1 VPDAPVAVARPAS
14 GGRNTWL
21 VPMLVLVGGMFMSVL
36 DTSIVNVALPTMAR
50 DFGVTT
56 DDIEW
61 VATAYTLALGVIVPL
76 SAWVGDRVGLTRA
89 YMACLILFCIASA
102 LCGLAWNLESEI
114 VFRIIQAIPGGVLP
128 VVTLPLVYRIVPRES
143 IGSAMGI
150 YGVGILFAPGIGP
163 TLGGYLVEYVDWRLV
178 FFINVPVGIVAA
190 LAAYFLLPP
199 TAPSSTRRFD
209 WLGFIT
215 IAYGLFA
222 LLLAFTE
229 GQSWGWTS
237 YRILILIVS
246 GTLSLALFVII
257 ELEMDEPLV
266 DLRVFRYWPYV
277 NSLLLVSTL
286 SVGLFVVLFYLPLFM
301 QNAQGI
307 APLKTGVLLLPE
319 ALVMMFFMPIAGR
332 LYDLLGP
339 RIPAVVGLVIATYG
353 TWLLCGINP
362 DMSEGEVMLWTSI
375 RAAGNALALMPI
387 MTAGLAAIPPQF
399 ASSGSAFNN
408 IAQRVSSSLGLAG
421 LGVFVSNQQSQQ
433 LADRTA
439 LLPVPSSNPQL
450 QGAAE
455 QGIAGIYPLYQQLQL
470 DVLAQSYSN
479 AFLICTGI
487 TAGAIVLAAM
497 LRKPAAESAPSP
509 EPEPAATAPALPQ
522 PTPLTRST
530 ATPLE
535 SAADAPITEPA
546 PAVQPARAEPAKR
559 PADPEPVRLV
569 KEPGIERLELERATA
584 GRRSSN

>member
-1 VPDAPVAVARPAS
+1 MPDASVTAAQPAS
-14 GGRNTWL
+14 GGRSTWL

-50 DFGVTT
+50 DFGVTA

-89 YMACLILFCIASA
+89 YMACLVLFCIASA

-199 TAPSSTRRFD
+199 TLPSSKRRFD

-229 GQSWGWTS
+229 GQSWGWSS
-237 YRILILIVS
+237 YRIMILLVS
-246 GTLSLALFVII
+246 GALSLALFVII

-307 APLKTGVLLLPE
+307 APLRTGLILLPE
-319 ALVMMFFMPIAGR
+319 ALVMMAFMPVAGR

-339 RIPAVVGLVIATYG
+339 RIPAVIGLVIATYG

-362 DMSEGEVMLWTSI
+362 NMTEGEIILWSCI

-399 ASSGSAFNN
+399 TSSGSAFNN

-433 LADRTA
+433 MADRSA
-439 LLPVPSSNPQL
+439 LLSLPSPNAQVA
-450 QGAAE
+450 GAAQ
-455 QGIAGIYPLYQQLQL
+455 QGFEGVYPLYQQMQL
-470 DVLAQSYSN
+470 HVLAQSYSN
-479 AFLICTGI
+479 AFLICTAI
-487 TAGAIVLAAM
+487 TAGAIILAAM
-497 LRKPAAESAPSP
+497 LRKPAPVSAP
-509 EPEPAATAPALPQ
+509 EPEPATEPEPAGVAAATPKSGPTLRPAGQVELAPA
-522 PTPLTRST
+522 
-530 ATPLE
+530 
-535 SAADAPITEPA
+535 EP
-546 PAVQPARAEPAKR
+546 VRR
-559 PADPEPVRLV
+559 PAEPEPVRLA
-569 KEPGIERLELERATA
+569 KEPDTEPLEIERVAA
-584 GRRSSN
+584 GRHRGD

>member
-1 VPDAPVAVARPAS
+1 
-14 GGRNTWL
+14 
-21 VPMLVLVGGMFMSVL
+21 M
-36 DTSIVNVALPTMAR
+36 
-50 DFGVTT
+50 
-56 DDIEW
+56 
-61 VATAYTLALGVIVPL
+61 
-76 SAWVGDRVGLTRA
+76 
-89 YMACLILFCIASA
+89 
-102 LCGLAWNLESEI
+102 
-114 VFRIIQAIPGGVLP
+114 
-128 VVTLPLVYRIVPRES
+128 VTLPLVYRIVPRES

-178 FFINVPVGIVAA
+178 FFINVPVGIVAT

-199 TAPSSTRRFD
+199 VAPSSTRRFD

-237 YRILILIVS
+237 YRILILLVS
-246 GTLSLALFVII
+246 GALSLALFVII
-257 ELEMDEPLV
+257 ELEVDEPLV

-319 ALVMMFFMPIAGR
+319 ALVMMVFMPIAGR

-362 DMSEGEVMLWTSI
+362 NMTEGEIMLWTSI

-399 ASSGSAFNN
+399 ASSG
-408 IAQRVSSSLGLAG
+408 QRVQQHRPAG
-421 LGVFVSNQQSQQ
+421 V
-433 LADRTA
+433 
-439 LLPVPSSNPQL
+439 
-450 QGAAE
+450 
-455 QGIAGIYPLYQQLQL
+455 
-470 DVLAQSYSN
+470 VLAR
-479 AFLICTGI
+479 
-487 TAGAIVLAAM
+487 AG
-497 LRKPAAESAPSP
+497 
-509 EPEPAATAPALPQ
+509 
-522 PTPLTRST
+522 
-530 ATPLE
+530 
-535 SAADAPITEPA
+535 
-546 PAVQPARAEPAKR
+546 RAGR
-559 PADPEPVRLV
+559 VR
-569 KEPGIERLELERATA
+569 RATSRA
-584 GRRSSN
+584 S

>member
-1 VPDAPVAVARPAS
+1 
-14 GGRNTWL
+14 
-21 VPMLVLVGGMFMSVL
+21 
-36 DTSIVNVALPTMAR
+36 MAR

-399 ASSGSAFNN
+399 ASSGSAFQQHRP
-408 IAQRVSSSLGLAG
+408 AGVVLAG
-421 LGVFVSNQQSQQ
+421 AGRAGRV
-433 LADRTA
+433 R
-439 LLPVPSSNPQL
+439 
-450 QGAAE
+450 E
-455 QGIAGIYPLYQQLQL
+455 Q
-470 DVLAQSYSN
+470 
-479 AFLICTGI
+479 
-487 TAGAIVLAAM
+487 
-497 LRKPAAESAPSP
+497 PA
-509 EPEPAATAPALPQ
+509 EPAAGRPHRSVARPLLEPTAAGGRRAGDRGHLPALPATAARRVGPVVQ
-522 PTPLTRST
+522 QRLPDLHRDHCGGDRPGRDAAQARRGERAVPGAGTGRYGPGTAPTH
-530 ATPLE
+530 
-535 SAADAPITEPA
+535 AAHQINRH
-546 PAVQPARAEPAKR
+546 PARVGRRRTDHRAGPGRAAAACGAGQATGRPGTGAPGQGAGDRAARARTSDRR
-559 PADPEPVRLV
+559 PAQQQLTHPRTGAPLALAR
-569 KEPGIERLELERATA
+569 
-584 GRRSSN
+584 

>member
-1 VPDAPVAVARPAS
+1 
-14 GGRNTWL
+14 
-21 VPMLVLVGGMFMSVL
+21 MLVLVGGMFMSVL

-89 YMACLILFCIASA
+89 YMACLVLFCIASA

-178 FFINVPVGIVAA
+178 FFINVPVGIVAT
-190 LAAYFLLPP
+190 LAAYFLLPR
-199 TAPSSTRRFD
+199 TAPSSTRPFD

-222 LLLAFTE
+222 MLLAFTE

-237 YRILILIVS
+237 YRIMILLVS
-246 GTLSLALFVII
+246 GALSLALFVVI
-257 ELEMDEPLV
+257 ELEVDEPLV

-301 QNAQGI
+301 QNAMGI

-319 ALVMMFFMPIAGR
+319 ALVMMVFMPIAGR
-332 LYDLLGP
+332 LYDLFGP
-339 RIPAVVGLVIATYG
+339 RIPAAAGLVIATYG

-362 DMSEGEVMLWTSI
+362 DMTEGEIILWTSI

-387 MTAGLAAIPPQF
+387 MTAGLAAIPPQY

-421 LGVFVSNQQSQQ
+421 LGVFVGNQQSQ
-433 LADRTA
+433 LMADRGA
-439 LLPVPSSNPQL
+439 LVPIPSTNPQA
-450 QGAAE
+450 QATAQ
-455 QGIAGIYPLYQQLQL
+455 QGIEGIYPLYQQIQL

-479 AFLICTGI
+479 AFLICTAI
-487 TAGAIVLAAM
+487 TAGAIILAAM
-497 LRKPAAESAPSP
+497 MRKPGLAGEP
-509 EPEPAATAPALPQ
+509 EPEPKPIAAPAP
-522 PTPLTRST
+522 PTPSPSPRPTGPAARS
-530 ATPLE
+530 
-535 SAADAPITEPA
+535 
-546 PAVQPARAEPAKR
+546 AER
-559 PADPEPVRLV
+559 PAEPEPVRLV
-569 KEPGIERLELERATA
+569 KEPAYEPFEPEPVPA
-584 GRRSSN
+584 GRHHGGD